1 MLLAGSFAVSL
12 AACAPETADVS
23 EIFDEEN
30 KISYC
35 TTYKKL
41 SETKE
46 NKTGSWRQGMVSG
59 NGRRRAVQRHTDL
72 PKHSFYHAEPECT
85 HLPGHF

>member
-1 MLLAGSFAVSL
+1 MLLAGSIAVSL

-46 NKTGSWRQGMVSG
+46 NKTDSWRQGM
-59 NGRRRAVQRHTDL
+59 
-72 PKHSFYHAEPECT
+72 
-85 HLPGHF
+85 